1 VSFYSEY
8 HSLHTN
14 IYICVCVSICI
25 NMFVC
30 IYIFIY
36 IHIYIYM
43 DTLGN
48 EDSIYFYFKSV
59 KYLVQK
65 KTIFYFNSGIKV
77 SPILRSKALSIRQ
90 YVYQC

>member
-1 VSFYSEY
+1 MY
-8 HSLHTN
+8 
-14 IYICVCVSICI
+14 IYIY
-25 NMFVC
+25 
-30 IYIFIY
+30 IYTY
-36 IHIYIYM
+36 IYIYM